1 MPELPEV
8 QSVVNYIRPK
18 LLHQTIK
25 SIESLNNFEKV
36 FDTHSSTK
44 INQLLK
50 NKTIIDVWRRGKY
63 IILEL
68 DQAYLCIH
76 LRMTGQLKTELSNG
90 DNKKHFTVQIQFK
103 NGEKLLFKDYRKF
116 GRFYYY
122 KSLKIIEGKLGREPL
137 SESFDFN
144 YLFNGLKQSR
154 GMIKPRLLNQSFLA
168 GLGNIYVDESLWK
181 AKIHPR
187 KISMKISKIKIKK
200 LHEAI
205 PITLQSAL
213 DYNGTTIINFS
224 YGNTIEGGYKKYLNV
239 FGKQGDKCKRCD
251 TIIKK
256 IYVCQR
262 GTHYCPKC
270 QKL

>member
-18 LLHQTIK
+18 LLHQTIE
-25 SIESLNNFEKV
+25 SIESLNNFDKV
-36 FDTHSSTK
+36 FDTHSSNR

-63 IILEL
+63 IVLEL

-76 LRMTGQLKTELSNG
+76 LRMTGQLKTELSNT

-122 KSLKIIEGKLGREPL
+122 KSLKIIEGKLGCEPL
-137 SESFDFN
+137 SESFDFS
-144 YLFNGLKQSR
+144 YLFNGLNKSR
-154 GMIKPRLLNQSFLA
+154 GMIKPRLLNQLFIA

-200 LHEAI
+200 LHEVI
-205 PITLQSAL
+205 PITLKSAL

-239 FGKQGDKCKRCD
+239 FGKQGDKCKLCD